1 MTSMQTMINAS
12 EFKATC
18 LELFDRVASGELERV
33 VITKRGRV
41 VGILHPPEPESTPE
55 SVFGALRGSV
65 HIAADT
71 DLTAPLDVAFDAEQ
85 GLLHR

>member
-1 MTSMQTMINAS
+1 MTSMQTVINAS

-18 LELFDRVASGELERV
+18 LELFDRVASGEIERV

-41 VGILHPPEPESTPE
+41 VGVLHPPEPAPTPE
-55 SVFGALRGSV
+55 GVFGCMRGSV
-65 HIAADT
+65 LLSAEV
-71 DLTAPLDVAFDAEQ
+71 DLTAPLDVAFDAER

>member
-1 MTSMQTMINAS
+1 MISAS

-18 LELFDRVASGELERV
+18 LELLDRVAAGELERV

-41 VGILHPPEPESTPE
+41 VGMLQPPERPAAPE
-55 SVFGALRGSV
+55 SVFGCMRGSV
-65 HIAADT
+65 VIPAEL
-71 DLTAPLDVAFDAEQ
+71 DLTEPVADEAFDAER